1 VRFSIDA
8 SQFVAPQDPSD
19 PPRRQVKSVT
29 MGTVAQRTSQAM
41 DGGIVGFH
49 QDAGETARALM
60 IVSRRIGAPDLEP
73 ENQTPL
79 GTCIKTDQKA
89 LSACLCSGVLGRPC
103 SDGSEPAPRR
113 ICKAN
118 SKVYAALP
126 FQRTEPFEQTLR
138 IQRFQIPCSDVL

>member
-1 VRFSIDA
+1 LWHHKTQATRRDGKSRA
-8 SQFVAPQDPSD
+8 LPWGPSLN
-19 PPRRQVKSVT
+19 
-29 MGTVAQRTSQAM
+29 AQANAM